1 MVHSKRLALYML
13 VFVGGAAIMAVEM
26 CASRLLAPYFGN
38 SLPVWGLLI
47 GLMLG
52 YLAVGYI
59 LGGRLADRYPQPSLL
74 YQLTAWA
81 GFIIG
86 LVPYLAR
93 PILRYAVE
101 GFARYQA
108 GAVFGSLLSVLF
120 LFAVPVVLLACI
132 FPFAVRLSIK
142 NTASSGDVTGRLYAL
157 STIGSLVGTFA
168 PVFLLIPAWG
178 TRRTIIVI
186 SSLVLIVS
194 IAGLFH
200 IARRRA
206 VLYLLL
212 LLFVLA
218 LQLLPQG
225 FIKPVQGMIYE
236 VDSAYN
242 YIQVIQNG
250 DEILLKLNEGEGIQ
264 SVYRR
269 QQILT
274 GYVYDYFLLV
284 PFFRKQQHSPPVNNL
299 CILGLAGGTTARQYS
314 AVFGTLPI
322 DGIEIDPAIIDV
334 GRRFFALDMPNLR
347 VVIEDGRYYFVHSTQ
362 RYDVVIIDA
371 YRPPYIPFQLT
382 TVEFFRQVYDHLTSD
397 GVVAINVARTE
408 TDYRLVDTIAD
419 TMKVVYPSVYILDTR
434 SDLNSVVIASRQ
446 RTALSAITS
455 RLSAVNDPVLCNV
468 VSRSA
473 GRIREFA
480 SRDGLIL
487 TDDHAPVERIVHAIM
502 VSYLLGQSASEVIP

>member
-1 MVHSKRLALYML
+1 
-13 VFVGGAAIMAVEM
+13 
-26 CASRLLAPYFGN
+26 
-38 SLPVWGLLI
+38 
-47 GLMLG
+47 
-52 YLAVGYI
+52 
-59 LGGRLADRYPQPSLL
+59 
-74 YQLTAWA
+74 
-81 GFIIG
+81 
-86 LVPYLAR
+86 
-93 PILRYAVE
+93 
-101 GFARYQA
+101 
-108 GAVFGSLLSVLF
+108 
-120 LFAVPVVLLACI
+120 
-132 FPFAVRLSIK
+132 
-142 NTASSGDVTGRLYAL
+142 
-157 STIGSLVGTFA
+157 
-168 PVFLLIPAWG
+168 
-178 TRRTIIVI
+178 
-186 SSLVLIVS
+186 
-194 IAGLFH
+194 
-200 IARRRA
+200 
-206 VLYLLL
+206 
-212 LLFVLA
+212 
-218 LQLLPQG
+218 
-225 FIKPVQGMIYE
+225 MIYE

-314 AVFGTLPI
+314 AVFGALPI

-362 RYDVVIIDA
+362 RYDVIIIDA

-434 SDLNSVVIASRQ
+434 GDLNSVVIASRQ